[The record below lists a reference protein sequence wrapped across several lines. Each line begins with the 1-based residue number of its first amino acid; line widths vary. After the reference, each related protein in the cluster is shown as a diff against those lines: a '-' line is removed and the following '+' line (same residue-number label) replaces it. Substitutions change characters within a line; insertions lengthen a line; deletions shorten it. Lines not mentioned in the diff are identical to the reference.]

1 MKVQFNLPSLF
12 RRINSGKY
20 QRIGGASIRVE
31 EITRGVNKGALLI
44 TFPPTGYNLDIADAA
59 DSWGAN
65 FAAWCLPYRKMRRPF
80 LVHAGFMGL
89 YEDVREYLYGE
100 VNEYME
106 RWAER
111 CEKDSGIPEHKIIV
125 TGYSQG
131 AALAT
136 IAHEDLWFHGFDVCS
151 IVFASPRVFIGAPA
165 KRFKNLHRLY
175 VMGDVVTRVPFW
187 PYRHVGKQYK
197 LGGRCMWPRVSKHT
211 PESYMVEL
219 ESINFDEA
227 RG

>member
-1 MKVQFNLPSLF
+1 MKVQFNLPSFF

-31 EITRGVNKGALLI
+31 EITRGVNKGALLVM
-44 TFPPTGYNLDIADAA
+44 FPPTGYNLDIADAA

-65 FAAWCLPYRKMRRPF
+65 FAAWCKPYRKMRRPF

-89 YEDVREYLYGE
+89 YEDVREYLYGK

-111 CEKDSGIPEHKIIV
+111 CEKDSGTPEHKIIV

-175 VMGDVVTRVPFW
+175 VMGDIVTRVPFW
-187 PYRHVGKQYK
+187 PYSHVGKRYK
-197 LGGRCMWPRVSKHT
+197 LGERCMCPRVSKHT
-211 PESYMVEL
+211 PESYTKEL
-219 ESINFDEA
+219 EGINFDEA